1 MERSVEIMQDM
12 EQQILKC
19 WEIGEDLMQMARE
32 HEDSDEIANQALGLK
47 HVYEMRFNRLWYL
60 YEQFVDAYYAERKL
74 NEGKVNFDEGQNNV
88 E

>member
-1 MERSVEIMQDM
+1 MERTVELMQDM

-32 HEDSDEIANQALGLK
+32 HEDSDDVVNKVLGLK

-60 YEQFVDAYYAERKL
+60 YEEFVKSFYNKRDEERT
-74 NEGKVNFDEGQNNV
+74 NV

>member
-1 MERSVEIMQDM
+1 MEKIVEVMQDM

-32 HEDSDEIANQALGLK
+32 HEDSDDVANKVLGLK

-60 YEQFVDAYYAERKL
+60 YEEFVKDFYAIRDKEK
-74 NEGKVNFDEGQNNV
+74 KDV